1 MSILT
6 IAWSMCSAAS
16 LVLGLMQVFLWFN
29 ERRSLVYLLTALA
42 SFSAAASAML
52 ELSLM
57 HAESTAAYG
66 ELVRWQNLVVFLILV
81 PLVWAVYLHLGTGR
95 RWLAWLITGLWSISL
110 VINFASPGSLV
121 YLEVRELEKLTTFWG
136 ETFVGV
142 SGVRNPWV
150 IVPDITSFLILFFF
164 VDAAIR
170 SWRQGR
176 RRHALAVGIGA
187 GGFILIGGI
196 HAPLVDAGII
206 ATPYMVSFA
215 FLTMVLAMSYELVG
229 AAVQAS
235 RYAREIE
242 AGHRRWQTFLNKVPL
257 AVIGITRTGL
267 ISYVNPF
274 FERLSGYR
282 SRELVGQPATRLVS
296 EADAA
301 ELENRLRVA
310 AETGPRPHSQWTL
323 LCRPGERRQLLFS
336 SVRQESPEGTYE
348 GLLTIGEDITDR
360 LRAERELSAT
370 RREMERLMRANMLG
384 ELASAL
390 AHELNQPLA
399 AILSNAQAAQRLLGS
414 EALQPQDLAEIL
426 EDIVRDDRRASNVIA
441 RMRSMVRKGEVRREP
456 VDLNTAVRAALDL
469 MHSELDTQD
478 VRVVLS
484 LADDLPLVFASQVDI
499 QQVVMNL
506 VMNAARAVKGL
517 SEDERLVA
525 IETLRTD
532 RHIRLSVE
540 DSGTGVHK
548 EIADS
553 MFEPF
558 FTTKSVGIG
567 MGLAICRR
575 LVDAHGGRIWV
586 ENRDTGGARFT
597 VELPLTEAV
606 QTSDD

>member
-1 MSILT
+1 MGSGRQAQPEGLVAAGEHQGRQAPPARGAGHGQGRGAGRDGDPNPRHGGRTLT
-6 IAWSMCSAAS
+6 DGEGAEHAAGALGAATPGEVAGQLPQEDRGAGVGICGHGPGIPGTRR
-16 LVLGLMQVFLWFN
+16 LVG
-29 ERRSLVYLLTALA
+29 ALHRQGGHG
-42 SFSAAASAML
+42 AA
-52 ELSLM
+52 
-57 HAESTAAYG
+57 HA
-66 ELVRWQNLVVFLILV
+66 L
-81 PLVWAVYLHLGTGR
+81 PLRHGIGQ
-95 RWLAWLITGLWSISL
+95 
-110 VINFASPGSLV
+110 
-121 YLEVRELEKLTTFWG
+121 VRELPGGLRMRRLRMGNGGLTGGVEEKPQ
-136 ETFVGV
+136 VG
-142 SGVRNPWV
+142 
-150 IVPDITSFLILFFF
+150 
-164 VDAAIR
+164 
-170 SWRQGR
+170 
-176 RRHALAVGIGA
+176 
-187 GGFILIGGI
+187 
-196 HAPLVDAGII
+196 
-206 ATPYMVSFA
+206 
-215 FLTMVLAMSYELVG
+215 G
-229 AAVQAS
+229 AAAVHAS

-282 SRELVGQPATRLVS
+282 SHELVGQPATRLVS

-390 AHELNQPLA
+390 AHELYQPLA
-399 AILSNAQAAQRLLGS
+399 AILSNAQAAQRMLGS

-426 EDIVRDDRRASNVIA
+426 EDSVRDDRRAGNVIA

-540 DSGTGVHK
+540 DSGTGVQK

-586 ENRDTGGARFT
+586 ENRDKGGARFT